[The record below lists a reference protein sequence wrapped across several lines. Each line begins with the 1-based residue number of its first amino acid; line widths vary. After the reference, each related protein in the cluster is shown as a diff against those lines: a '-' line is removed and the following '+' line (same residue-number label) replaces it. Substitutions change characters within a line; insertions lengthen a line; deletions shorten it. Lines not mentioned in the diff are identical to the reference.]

1 MSSTAT
7 AERPLSEPIVYNPRA
22 KRKWLKTLM
31 LAVLLPLAAVWGG
44 SVVYH
49 LLTHEETDDAYVT
62 APIHTISSRLAGVVD
77 KILVE
82 ENTEIRAGQPILKLD
97 TRDLDLRLEQTRVTL
112 QQAQA
117 QYAQSEAKVADAM
130 AQDDLVRA
138 GIELAKA
145 NVVRD
150 QAHVAKAK
158 LDFERAESLMTNK
171 DRVSAISQADF
182 DTAKTALTVA
192 NATLSATEA
201 TVDAAKAYVSSSA
214 AKKKSA
220 EAERDAAKAQV
231 RSAEFAVR
239 DAELQLT
246 YATVVAPADG
256 LISRKSVEVGNRIQ
270 PGQALFALVD
280 PKVWIQANF
289 KETQMAKLRV
299 GQAVEIKVDALQG
312 HALAGHIESFA
323 PASGAQFSLLPPD
336 NATGNFTK
344 IVQRVPVKIV
354 FDEEALAPV
363 REQVRPGL
371 SALVSIAVK

>member
-1 MSSTAT
+1 MNSTAT
-7 AERPLSEPIVYNPRA
+7 ADRPLSEPIVYAPRA
-22 KRKWLKTLM
+22 KRKWLRTLL
-31 LAVLLPLAAVWGG
+31 LAIAVPAALIWSGR
-44 SVVYH
+44 VVYA

-62 APIHTISSRLAGVVD
+62 APIHTISSRLPGVVD

-82 ENTEIRAGQPILKLD
+82 ENTPIRAGQPILQLD
-97 TRDLDLRLEQTRVTL
+97 TRDLNLRLDQAHVAL

-117 QYAQSEAKVADAM
+117 QLAQSEAKVADAM

-145 NVVRD
+145 NVARD
-150 QAHVAKAK
+150 DAHVAKAK

-171 DRVSAISQADF
+171 DRASAISQADY
-182 DTAKTALTVA
+182 DTAKTTLTVA
-192 NATLSATEA
+192 NATLTATHA
-201 TVDAAKAYVSSSA
+201 TLDAAKAYIASTA

-220 EAERDAAKAQV
+220 EAERDAAKAQA

-246 YATVVAPADG
+246 YATVTAPADG

-289 KETQMAKLRV
+289 KETQVAKLHV
-299 GQAVEIKVDALQG
+299 GQAVEIKVDALPG
-312 HALAGHIESFA
+312 HSLAGHIESFA

-344 IVQRVPVKIV
+344 IVQRVAVKIV
-354 FDEEALAPV
+354 FENEALASV

-371 SALVSIAVK
+371 SAVVSIAVK

>member
-1 MSSTAT
+1 
-7 AERPLSEPIVYNPRA
+7 
-22 KRKWLKTLM
+22 
-31 LAVLLPLAAVWGG
+31 
-44 SVVYH
+44 
-49 LLTHEETDDAYVT
+49 
-62 APIHTISSRLAGVVD
+62 VD

-82 ENTEIRAGQPILKLD
+82 ENTEVRAGQPILKLD
-97 TRDLDLRLEQTRVTL
+97 TRDLDLRLEQTRVAL

-158 LDFERAESLMTNK
+158 VDFERAESLMTNNK
-171 DRVSAISQADF
+171 DRVSAISQADY

-201 TVDAAKAYVSSSA
+201 TVDAAKAYVASSA

-246 YATVVAPADG
+246 YATVLAPTDG
-256 LISRKSVEVGNRIQ
+256 LISRKSVEIGNRIQ
-270 PGQALFALVD
+270 PGQALFAVVD

-289 KETQMAKLRV
+289 KETQMGKLRV
-299 GQAVEIKVDALQG
+299 GQAVEISVDALQG
-312 HALAGHIESFA
+312 HALAGHIEGIA

-354 FDEEALAPV
+354 FDEDALASV

-371 SALVSIAVK
+371 SAVVSIAVK